1 MENSVV
7 VLLLQT
13 PLPFQLRSAHFS
25 PAEEWYSEADT
36 KAVRS
41 LNILMINVYL
51 TCVAFMIEYCI
62 TVNLF
67 KFMNTNSRVLMENCI
82 FVDY

>member
-1 MENSVV
+1 MENYVV

-51 TCVAFMIEYCI
+51 TY
-62 TVNLF
+62 
-67 KFMNTNSRVLMENCI
+67 VLLSWLNI
-82 FVDY
+82 VLHVLWI